1 MSNRFEH
8 LAGTMARAM
17 PRRTVLGRLGWG
29 SVAAGMM
36 FEAESRDAGAQ
47 SAIASAATEA
57 AARRAIN
64 AINQALASGDM
75 AFLDLAFAPG
85 YVNHTPRR
93 SLQSGQLATGD
104 LAGLETSLT
113 ELRAAVPNAVLVV
126 NDVVAAGDTAA
137 VRFTFRG
144 TIDPAM
150 VTLPEGSSSRLAIG
164 GVAYGRIVD
173 GQVIESWDYDEAAE
187 LLGPLTRPTPTPTP
201 APTAEPTI
209 PPVAG
214 GEARDVSD
222 FQEVSLEGIGT
233 LEITQGDTESLS
245 IEAEE
250 KVLNRIES
258 VVRGGK
264 LTIRPAR
271 SFRTEEPVIYHL
283 SVKQIA
289 VLELSGAGGAVAN
302 QLTAEAFRLS
312 VTGSG
317 TAQVSQLTATT
328 LEVTGNGS
336 AAIQIGGTVDQ
347 QTVTLTGTATYD
359 ARGLGSRVATISA
372 DGAAQA
378 VVSVSEDLMAK
389 ASAASRIE
397 YLGDPAV
404 QQDVSAAASVTKA
417 G

>member
-1 MSNRFEH
+1 M
-8 LAGTMARAM
+8 
-17 PRRTVLGRLGWG
+17 
-29 SVAAGMM
+29 AAGMM
-36 FEAESRDAGAQ
+36 LGAGSRDAGAQ

-75 AFLDLAFAPG
+75 ALLDLAFAPG

-93 SLQSGQLATGD
+93 STQTGQPTTGD
-104 LAGLETSLT
+104 LAGLKASLS
-113 ELRAAVPNAVLVV
+113 ELRAAVPNAVLIV
-126 NDVVAAGDTAA
+126 NDVVASGDTVALRA
-137 VRFTFRG
+137 TFRG
-144 TIDPAM
+144 NIDPAL
-150 VTLPEGSSSRLAIG
+150 VALPEGSSNRLAIG
-164 GVAYGRIVD
+164 GVAFGRIVD

-187 LLGPLTRPTPTPTP
+187 VLGSLTTPTP
-201 APTAEPTI
+201 APTPVPTV

-214 GEARDVSD
+214 GEVRDVSD

-233 LEITQGDTESLS
+233 LEITQGATESLS

-264 LTIRPAR
+264 LIIRPAR

-289 VLELSGAGGAVAN
+289 ALELSGAVGAVAN
-302 QLTAEAFRLS
+302 QLTADAFRLS

-317 TAQVSQLTATT
+317 TAQISQLTATT
-328 LEVTGNGS
+328 LDVTGDGS
-336 AAIQIGGTVDQ
+336 AAIQLGGTVDR
-347 QTVTLTGTATYD
+347 QTVTLTGTATYV
-359 ARGLGSRVATISA
+359 ARDLNSRVATVSA
-372 DGAAQA
+372 EGAAQA
-378 VVSVSEDLMAK
+378 AIAVSEDLTAK
-389 ASAASRIE
+389 ASGASRIE
-397 YLGDPAV
+397 YAGDPAV
-404 QQDVSAAASVTKA
+404 QQDVSAAASVSKA